1 MLGSYSPA
9 NVVAFFI
16 LVVIALIVD
25 MCAHRRDKLV
35 SLKSAAWR
43 SLFWV
48 ALAFG
53 VYIAYTHDENDA
65 SLYMTGYL
73 LEKALSMDN
82 LFVIMAIF
90 ANFGIPDQLQHRV
103 LYFGIP
109 GALAF
114 RLIFV
119 TLGASLLA
127 AFGTWALPA
136 LGLFV
141 LWSAWKMGQTMA
153 GRRRDIADYADH
165 WSVRAARRIMPVHGQ
180 LDGHNFLTTVD
191 GRRMATPLLLCLI
204 AIELADVTFAFAS
217 VPAIFAVT
225 QEPFLVYTS
234 SIFAILGLRSLHFLL
249 AAARK
254 RLCHLDKAVVAILAF
269 LGVKMLIDVAGPVH
283 VPPLLNLAAV
293 LVLLAA
299 GVVASLLRPDRRS

>member
-25 MCAHRRDKLV
+25 MRAHSRDKLV
-35 SLKSAAWR
+35 SLKSAAWW
-43 SLFWV
+43 SLFWLAL

-53 VYIAYTHDENDA
+53 AYIACTHGGNDA

-90 ANFGIPDQLQHRV
+90 ANFGIPHQLQHRA

-109 GALAF
+109 GVLAF

-119 TLGASLLA
+119 ALGASLLA

-153 GRRRDIADYADH
+153 GRRRDIADH
-165 WSVRAARRIMPVHGQ
+165 WSARAARRIMPVHGQ
-180 LDGHNFLTTVD
+180 LDGHNFLTRVD

-204 AIELADVTFAFAS
+204 AIELADVTFAFDS

-225 QEPFLVYTS
+225 QDPFLVYTS
-234 SIFAILGLRSLHFLL
+234 NIFAILGLRSLYFLL

-254 RLCHLDKAVVAILAF
+254 RLCHLDKAVVVILAF
-269 LGVKMLIDVAGPVH
+269 IGVKLLIDVAGPVH
-283 VPPLLNLAAV
+283 VPPLINLAAV

-299 GVVASLLRPDRRS
+299 GVVASLLRPERRS